1 MLSLSFIIFSFLD
14 YCLFWTELN
23 YWAFRDVCQEICT
36 YSAMKYMFHPFVLAS
51 QLGHGL
57 LQWNSC
63 EVSASSCLWLWSSIR
78 NIFISESRPLELCS
92 LPFSSHMLCC
102 NKEIFS
108 HPPFKKK
115 NTCPSLVYFYN
126 LFIIIIIYRK
136 IFLSVDH
143 SSCIFWFILAIDKSV
158 SLDFWNDKSQI
169 YHLPRKFRISA
180 YHLCAF
186 SLSMFWSCW
195 GYYGHWYPIYTFN
208 TKRERF
214 FSILRRAYIKVS
226 FEA

>member
-78 NIFISESRPLELCS
+78 NTFISESRPLELCS

-143 SSCIFWFILAIDKSV
+143 SSSLCIL
-158 SLDFWNDKSQI
+158 
-169 YHLPRKFRISA
+169 
-180 YHLCAF
+180 
-186 SLSMFWSCW
+186 
-195 GYYGHWYPIYTFN
+195 YPIYTFK

-214 FSILRRAYIKVS
+214 FSILRKAYIKVS